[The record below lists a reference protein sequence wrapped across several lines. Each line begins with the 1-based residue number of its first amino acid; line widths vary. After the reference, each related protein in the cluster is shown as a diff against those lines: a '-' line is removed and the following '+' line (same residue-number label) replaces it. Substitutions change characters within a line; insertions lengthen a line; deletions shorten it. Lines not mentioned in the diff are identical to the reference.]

1 MITSYENANAVG
13 NIDIPLPFFEMIHNI
28 SMYLLLDDKHDLGR
42 FSYYNRSDHW
52 YHGNNNIHHPGIFHH
67 WQIGIFGLLFSSI
80 GSLIVKGK
88 EMYEGFKKIEGGDLS
103 GLDQS
108 LIDSLETDNTISL
121 EEYNNEISD
130 INKITPLTLI
140 PTKPT
145 TKPRDK
151 DKDKKLILKTNL
163 PT

>member
-13 NIDIPLPFFEMIHNI
+13 NVDIPLPFFEMIHNI

-67 WQIGIFGLLFSSI
+67 WQIGILGLLFSSV
-80 GSLIVKGK
+80 GSLLVKGK
-88 EMYEGFKKIEGGDLS
+88 EIYESFKKIESGDLS
-103 GLDQS
+103 GIDDS
-108 LIDSLETDNTISL
+108 LISSLETDNTISL
-121 EEYNNEISD
+121 EEYNNEISGID
-130 INKITPLTLI
+130 KITPLTLT
-140 PTKPT
+140 PSP
-145 TKPRDK
+145 KPR
-151 DKDKKLILKTNL
+151 DKKLILKTNL